1 MSSTIQYFLYDLRLT
16 WREPSTRTFLLM
28 PFVFLGLLIWGVP
41 PFLAAFPLVQ
51 SWSALL
57 LDGIVLQGG
66 IMFGMVSGM
75 LLLDEKDQGLIT
87 VYRVAPIT
95 FGKWIALKMA
105 FPLVA
110 TFAYALTC
118 FAINP
123 VQHFG
128 VFALLLSALHFALIT
143 PLIALIVA
151 ALAQNKVEGLTWF
164 KFVDLVMIAPF
175 LGFFLP
181 DPWAKIFLVFPTHWA
196 FDAIFAVHAGE
207 HTIMLRDHL
216 IGIPIICLLLY
227 LATMVFKRSVH

>member
-1 MSSTIQYFLYDLRLT
+1 MSSTIRYLLYDLRLT
-16 WREPSTRTFLLM
+16 WRESSTRTFLLM
-28 PFVFLGLLIWGVP
+28 PFVFLGLLLWGVP
-41 PFLAAFPLVQ
+41 SLLTAFPAVEP
-51 SWSALL
+51 WSALL

-87 VYRVAPIT
+87 VYRVSPIK
-95 FGKWIALKMA
+95 FGRWIALKMA
-105 FPLVA
+105 FPLLA
-110 TFAYALTC
+110 TLAYALTC

-128 VFALLLSALHFALIT
+128 VVPLLLSAVHFALIT

-151 ALAQNKVEGLTWF
+151 AAADNKVEGLTWF

-181 DPWAKIFLVFPTHWA
+181 APWSQIFMVFPTHWA
-196 FDAIFAVHAGE
+196 FDAIFAMHAGE
-207 HTIMLRDHL
+207 STIMLRDHL

-227 LATMVFKRSVH
+227 IAAVVFGRRVR